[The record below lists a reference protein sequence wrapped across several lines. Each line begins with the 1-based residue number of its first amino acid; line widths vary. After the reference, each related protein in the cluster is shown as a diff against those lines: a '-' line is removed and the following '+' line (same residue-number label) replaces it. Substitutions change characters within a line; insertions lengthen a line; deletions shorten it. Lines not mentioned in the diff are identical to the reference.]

1 VMRALYLARGLI
13 GALITAAPM
22 IALASENVE
31 LREIAYASWLKPE
44 FGDRL
49 PVGGPVIRVY
59 SEGGDRF

>member
-1 VMRALYLARGLI
+1 MRDSYLARGLI
-13 GALITAAPM
+13 GILIIAAPV
-22 IALASENVE
+22 IALAGGNVE
-31 LREIAYASWLKPE
+31 LQEIAYASWLKPE